1 MESKSNKEKIIIH
14 IKNIIGIFLKYLK
27 YSVIDGIIIAV
38 ANYIFMLY
46 MEMPWKIGISI
57 LMGIT
62 NLIPSVGP
70 VAGAIVGAVVLAFYD
85 IKQALWF
92 LGFTVVLQT
101 IDGLIIKPKLFGDS
115 FGISGVWMLI
125 AMIIGGGVF
134 GVLGII
140 FVVPVVAIG
149 KYLIKNVYLPH
160 KHKEDF
166 KKD

>member
-140 FVVPVVAIG
+140 FVVPLVAIG

>member
-14 IKNIIGIFLKYLK
+14 IKNIIGIIIKYLK
-27 YSVIDGIIIAV
+27 YSIIDGIIIGV
-38 ANYIFMLY
+38 ANYLFMLY

-70 VAGAIVGAVVLAFYD
+70 VAGAIVGGVVLAFYD

-92 LGFTVVLQT
+92 LAFTAILQT

-125 AMIIGGGVF
+125 AMLIGGGVF

-149 KYLIKNVYLPH
+149 KYLIKKCLPAI
-160 KHKEDF
+160 
-166 KKD
+166 